1 MKNVNPYAILRVDCL
16 RDSMPVEAQY
26 SWLITSCPDER
37 ITLYTSKTDD
47 DLWLYGYEVWWARQR
62 LSTQKPSAALG
73 MFRSQ
78 REAQLYAIGFLGVY
92 LDYFIEETRN
102 AIRNAEAKLQQASL
116 F

>member
-1 MKNVNPYAILRVDCL
+1 MKNVNPYANLRLDCL
-16 RDSMPVEAQY
+16 RDAMPVEAQH

-37 ITLYTSKTDD
+37 ITLYTAMTDEG
-47 DLWLYGYEVWWARQR
+47 LWLYGYEVWWARQR

-102 AIRNAEAKLQQASL
+102 AIRDAEAKLQQASL